1 MGTIRFDTGY
11 WIVAAWMSFLG
22 SGLGMMMQNRVVAE
36 QNEVAVRDL
45 GAASSFVAFTR
56 SMGGAIGVS
65 ALGALLGQRVK
76 DHLVT
81 AFTDAGI
88 KPSAMSGGGGAIPNI
103 HEIPQPVRTLVQDSY
118 GQAIAEVFLSAAPF
132 ALLAFLITLF
142 IRETVLRQST
152 SNIAAEQ
159 AAEPLHE
166 QVWNTP
172 DDHVE
177 HEHGP
182 RIREF

>member
-1 MGTIRFDTGY
+1 MDQRPVGADLDHGLVLDVVVPGFAAERDTPGP
-11 WIVAAWMSFLG
+11 V
-22 SGLGMMMQNRVVAE
+22 QRRDQVVVE
-36 QNEVAVRDL
+36 
-45 GAASSFVAFTR
+45 T
-56 SMGGAIGVS
+56 GG
-65 ALGALLGQRVK
+65 QP
-76 DHLVT
+76 HLVR
-81 AFTDAGI
+81 
-88 KPSAMSGGGGAIPNI
+88 PEREIPVPCGLERDEPVRG

-152 SNIAAEQ
+152 SDIAAEQ